1 MANAQK
7 RESSYYVLTRSDI
20 DLYLQDVA
28 SRGCKQGTLEN
39 YRRSLLNFF
48 DWLPEGKQVSREKVY
63 EYQEYL
69 IGKYTSRTV
78 NMKMTAI
85 NGILGFLDLREYQST
100 VKASV
105 DDTAIQPELSRNEYL
120 RMLSA
125 AKAIGDERL
134 YLIIKLFGLFG
145 TTGIAV
151 QEFDKVT
158 VEAVR
163 SGTIVTFPNRNRLAL
178 RIPAC
183 VQSELLE
190 YAKEKGVKSG
200 PIFLTREGR
209 PLGRTTLSNM
219 VPHIARYAK
228 VEENKCTPRCLQK
241 LYAETWDTIK
251 SNVNVMLQMTY
262 DKLLEQE
269 QVIYGWQDVQ
279 LRA

>member
-7 RESSYYVLTRSDI
+7 RESSYYVLARSDI

-105 DDTAIQPELSRNEYL
+105 DNTAIQPELSRNEYL

-134 YLIIKLFGLFG
+134 YLIIKLFG

>member
-48 DWLPEGKQVSREKVY
+48 DWLPEGKQVSRKMVY
-63 EYQEYL
+63 DYQDYL

-134 YLIIKLFGLFG
+134 YLIIKLFG

>member
-1 MANAQK
+1 MANAQR
-7 RESSYYVLTRSDI
+7 RESSYYVLARSDI

-48 DWLPEGKQVSREKVY
+48 DWLPEGKRVSREKVY

-134 YLIIKLFGLFG
+134 YLIIKLFG

-190 YAKEKGVKSG
+190 YAKEKGIKSG

>member
-78 NMKMTAI
+78 NMKMTSI

-134 YLIIKLFGLFG
+134 YLIIKLFG

>member
-69 IGKYTSRTV
+69 MGKYTSRTV

-134 YLIIKLFGLFG
+134 YLIIKLFG

-163 SGTIVTFPNRNRLAL
+163 LGTIVTFPNRNRLAL

-228 VEENKCTPRCLQK
+228 VEESKCTPRCLQK

-251 SNVNVMLQMTY
+251 SNVNVMLQMTH

>member
-1 MANAQK
+1 MANAQ
-7 RESSYYVLTRSDI
+7 RRDSSYYVLTRSDI

-48 DWLPEGKQVSREKVY
+48 DWLPEGKRVSREKVY

-85 NGILGFLDLREYQST
+85 NGILGFLDLREFQST

-134 YLIIKLFGLFG
+134 YLIIKLFG

>member
-48 DWLPEGKQVSREKVY
+48 DWLPEGKRVSRKMVY
-63 EYQEYL
+63 DYQDYL

-134 YLIIKLFGLFG
+134 YLIIKLFG

-228 VEENKCTPRCLQK
+228 VEESKCTPRCLQK

>member
-1 MANAQK
+1 MANAQR

-48 DWLPEGKQVSREKVY
+48 DWLPEGKRVSREKVY

-78 NMKMTAI
+78 NMKMTSI

-134 YLIIKLFGLFG
+134 YLIIKLFG

-228 VEENKCTPRCLQK
+228 VEESKCTPRCLQK

>member
-7 RESSYYVLTRSDI
+7 RESSYYVLARSDI

-28 SRGCKQGTLEN
+28 SRGCKQGTLGN

-134 YLIIKLFGLFG
+134 YLIIKLFG

>member
-1 MANAQK
+1 MANAQR
-7 RESSYYVLTRSDI
+7 RESSYYVLARSDI

-28 SRGCKQGTLEN
+28 PRGCKQGTLEN

-85 NGILGFLDLREYQST
+85 NGILGFLDLREYQSN

-134 YLIIKLFGLFG
+134 YLIIKLFG

>member
-1 MANAQK
+1 MANAQ
-7 RESSYYVLTRSDI
+7 RRDSSYYVLTRSDI

-48 DWLPEGKQVSREKVY
+48 DWLPEGKRVSREKVY

-134 YLIIKLFGLFG
+134 YLIIKLFG

-163 SGTIVTFPNRNRLAL
+163 LGTIVTFPTRNRLAL

-228 VEENKCTPRCLQK
+228 VEENKCTPRWLQK

>member
-48 DWLPEGKQVSREKVY
+48 DWLPERKQVSREKVY

-134 YLIIKLFGLFG
+134 YLIIKLFG

>member
-48 DWLPEGKQVSREKVY
+48 DWLPEGKRVSREKVY

-100 VKASV
+100 VKVSV

-134 YLIIKLFGLFG
+134 YLIIKLFG

>member
-1 MANAQK
+1 MANAQR
-7 RESSYYVLTRSDI
+7 RESSYYVLARSDI

-48 DWLPEGKQVSREKVY
+48 DWLPEGKRVSREKVY

-105 DDTAIQPELSRNEYL
+105 DDAAIQPELSRNEYL

-134 YLIIKLFGLFG
+134 YLIIKLFG

-200 PIFLTREGR
+200 SIFLTREGR

-228 VEENKCTPRCLQK
+228 VEESKCTPRCLQK

>member
-1 MANAQK
+1 MANAQR

-125 AKAIGDERL
+125 AKAIGDEM
-134 YLIIKLFGLFG
+134 YLIIKLFG

>member
-1 MANAQK
+1 MANAQ
-7 RESSYYVLTRSDI
+7 RRDSSYYVLARNDI

-48 DWLPEGKQVSREKVY
+48 DWLPEGKRVSREKVY

-134 YLIIKLFGLFG
+134 YLIIKLFG

-228 VEENKCTPRCLQK
+228 VEESKCTPRCLQK

>member
-78 NMKMTAI
+78 NMKMTSI

-120 RMLSA
+120 CMLSA

-134 YLIIKLFGLFG
+134 YLIIKLFG

-200 PIFLTREGR
+200 PIFLTKEGR

-269 QVIYGWQDVQ
+269 QVIYGWQDV
-279 LRA
+279 

>member
-1 MANAQK
+1 MANAQ
-7 RESSYYVLTRSDI
+7 RRDSSYYVLTRSDI

-85 NGILGFLDLREYQST
+85 NGILGFLDLREFQST

-134 YLIIKLFGLFG
+134 YLIIKLFG

>member
-134 YLIIKLFGLFG
+134 YLIIKLFGK
-145 TTGIAV
+145 TGIAV

>member
-1 MANAQK
+1 MANAQR
-7 RESSYYVLTRSDI
+7 RESSYYVLAQSDI

-48 DWLPEGKQVSREKVY
+48 DWLPQGKRVSREKVY

-100 VKASV
+100 VKVSV

-134 YLIIKLFGLFG
+134 YLIIKLFG

>member
-7 RESSYYVLTRSDI
+7 RESSYYVLTQSDI

-48 DWLPEGKQVSREKVY
+48 DWLPEGKRVSREKVY

-78 NMKMTAI
+78 NMKMTSI

-134 YLIIKLFGLFG
+134 YLIIKLFG

>member
-1 MANAQK
+1 MANAQR
-7 RESSYYVLTRSDI
+7 RESSYYVLARSDI

-48 DWLPEGKQVSREKVY
+48 DWLPEGKRVSRKMVY
-63 EYQEYL
+63 DYQDYL

-134 YLIIKLFGLFG
+134 YLIIKLFG

-190 YAKEKGVKSG
+190 YAKEKGVNSG

>member
-1 MANAQK
+1 MANAQ
-7 RESSYYVLTRSDI
+7 RRDSSYYVLARSDI

-48 DWLPEGKQVSREKVY
+48 DWLPEGKRVSRKMVY
-63 EYQEYL
+63 DYQEYL

-134 YLIIKLFGLFG
+134 YLIIKLFG

>member
-1 MANAQK
+1 MANAQ
-7 RESSYYVLTRSDI
+7 RRDSSYYVLARSDI

-134 YLIIKLFGLFG
+134 YLIIKLFG

-279 LRA
+279 HRA

>member
-1 MANAQK
+1 MANAQR
-7 RESSYYVLTRSDI
+7 RESSYYVLARSDI

-78 NMKMTAI
+78 NMKMTSI

-134 YLIIKLFGLFG
+134 YLIIKLFG

>member
-1 MANAQK
+1 MANAQ
-7 RESSYYVLTRSDI
+7 RRDSSYYVLTRSDI

-48 DWLPEGKQVSREKVY
+48 DWLPEGKRVSREKVY

-78 NMKMTAI
+78 NVKMTAI

-125 AKAIGDERL
+125 AKAIDDERL
-134 YLIIKLFGLFG
+134 YLIIKLFG

>member
-48 DWLPEGKQVSREKVY
+48 DWLPEGKRVSREKVY

-120 RMLSA
+120 CMLSA

-134 YLIIKLFGLFG
+134 YLIIKLFG

-200 PIFLTREGR
+200 PIFLTKEGR

-228 VEENKCTPRCLQK
+228 VEENKCTSRCLQK

>member
-1 MANAQK
+1 MENAQK

-85 NGILGFLDLREYQST
+85 NGLLGFLDLREYQST

-134 YLIIKLFGLFG
+134 YLIIKLFG

-183 VQSELLE
+183 VQSELVE
-190 YAKEKGVKSG
+190 YAKEKGIKSG

-228 VEENKCTPRCLQK
+228 VEESKCTPRCLQK

>member
-1 MANAQK
+1 MANAQR
-7 RESSYYVLTRSDI
+7 RESSYYVLARSDI

-48 DWLPEGKQVSREKVY
+48 DWLPEGKRVSRKMVY
-63 EYQEYL
+63 DYQDYL

-85 NGILGFLDLREYQST
+85 NGLLGFLDLREFQST

-134 YLIIKLFGLFG
+134 YLIIKLFG

-190 YAKEKGVKSG
+190 YAKEKGVNSG

>member
-1 MANAQK
+1 MANAQR
-7 RESSYYVLTRSDI
+7 RESSYYVLARSDI

-78 NMKMTAI
+78 NMKMTSI

-134 YLIIKLFGLFG
+134 YLIIKLFG

-190 YAKEKGVKSG
+190 YAKEKGIKSG

-228 VEENKCTPRCLQK
+228 VEESKCTPRCLQK

>member
-1 MANAQK
+1 MANAQ
-7 RESSYYVLTRSDI
+7 RRDSSYYVLARSDI

-78 NMKMTAI
+78 NMKMTSI

-134 YLIIKLFGLFG
+134 YLIIKLFG

>member
-1 MANAQK
+1 MANAQR
-7 RESSYYVLTRSDI
+7 RESSYYVLARSDI

-85 NGILGFLDLREYQST
+85 NGILGFLYLREYQST

-134 YLIIKLFGLFG
+134 YLIIKLFG

-241 LYAETWDTIK
+241 FYAETWDTIK

>member
-1 MANAQK
+1 MANAQR
-7 RESSYYVLTRSDI
+7 RESSYYVLARSDI

-134 YLIIKLFGLFG
+134 YLSIKLFG

>member
-63 EYQEYL
+63 EYQGYL

-134 YLIIKLFGLFG
+134 YLIIKLFG

>member
-1 MANAQK
+1 MANAQ
-7 RESSYYVLTRSDI
+7 RRDSSYYVLARSDI

-39 YRRSLLNFF
+39 YRRSLLNFL
-48 DWLPEGKQVSREKVY
+48 DWLPEGKRVSRKMVY
-63 EYQEYL
+63 DYQNYL

-134 YLIIKLFGLFG
+134 YLIIKLFG

>member
-1 MANAQK
+1 MANAQR
-7 RESSYYVLTRSDI
+7 RESSYYVLARSDI
-20 DLYLQDVA
+20 DLYLQDAA

-85 NGILGFLDLREYQST
+85 NGILGFLDLREFQST

-134 YLIIKLFGLFG
+134 YLIIKLFG

>member
-1 MANAQK
+1 MANAQ
-7 RESSYYVLTRSDI
+7 RRDSSYYVLTRSDI

-134 YLIIKLFGLFG
+134 YLIIKLFG

-163 SGTIVTFPNRNRLAL
+163 SGTIVTFPNQNRLAL

>member
-7 RESSYYVLTRSDI
+7 RESSYYVLTRSYI

-48 DWLPEGKQVSREKVY
+48 DWLPEGKRVSREKVY

-134 YLIIKLFGLFG
+134 YLIIKLFG

>member
-48 DWLPEGKQVSREKVY
+48 DWLPEGKRVSREKVY

-134 YLIIKLFGLFG
+134 YLIIKLFGK
-145 TTGIAV
+145 TGIAV

>member
-1 MANAQK
+1 MANAQM

-85 NGILGFLDLREYQST
+85 NGILSFLDLREYQST

-134 YLIIKLFGLFG
+134 YLIIKLFG